1 LDDALGLTNYK
12 EAQLYM
18 LRAYHLK
25 KQKRQKML
33 SLAMEEYIKAI
44 MLNEADAK

>member
-25 KQKRQKML
+25 KQKML
-33 SLAMEEYIKAI
+33 SLAIEEYTKAI